1 VISAGAK
8 ISRDQATPLLSLFS
22 RTTCADPRLRKDCDR
37 SDNENN
43 GEDGAAVAINLFG
56 PVCLLI
62 VVISRSK

>member
-8 ISRDQATPLLSLFS
+8 ISRDQATPLLPLFS
-22 RTTCADPRLRKDCDR
+22 RTTWLRKDCDR

-62 VVISRSK
+62 VVIPRSK